1 MDIEAAIGAVCASG
15 VSPEKQRQGLDTVR
29 KLLSNLVRAPD
40 EEKYRQIKRSNPA
53 LQSRLFPECYTLLLA
68 AGFQESGDLLL
79 YVSDPGDDLH
89 EVLALVESLLLSMGG
104 CVEGGSSSS
113 SRPATTA
120 AASTSTPIQSKR
132 QQLQKAQEK
141 TKAESVKSQANAQE
155 QLAALRRHRAG
166 QYQSQQ
172 DEALAQHLSSRG
184 DDEPYDAITA
194 LNNTRGATYGFVSCS
209 RCGCSLR
216 YNASTRAQA
225 VLCPCGTLLQPLHMR
240 GQAFAPRSPSD
251 LPVEPGEPVDRESR
265 PRATRGPLINVRGP
279 NGESTRMPLHS
290 VLQMVRQNEERQQ
303 TGAADDTI
311 QALPTREFRRENTA
325 EGTDDDGRRCQICIE
340 DFEEGDELRTL
351 PCFHLFH
358 AKCVDQWLKVNSVC
372 PQCRHKVG

>member
-1 MDIEAAIGAVCASG
+1 MDIEAAIGAVSTSG
-15 VSPEKQRQGLDTVR
+15 VGPERQRQGLDTVR
-29 KLLSNLVRAPD
+29 KLLSNLVRSPA

-53 LQSRLFPECYTLLLA
+53 IQSRLFPECYALLLA
-68 AGFQESGDLLL
+68 AGFQESGDLLIYL
-79 YVSDPGDDLH
+79 SDPSEELH
-89 EVLALVESLLLSMGG
+89 EVLALVESLLLSLGD

-113 SRPATTA
+113 TRPATNA
-120 AASTSTPIQSKR
+120 AVSTPTPMQSKR

-141 TKAESVKSQANAQE
+141 TKAESEKAQASAQE
-155 QLAALRRHRAG
+155 QLAALRKHRAG

-172 DEALAQHLSSRG
+172 DEALARHLSSR
-184 DDEPYDAITA
+184 DADEPYDAITA
-194 LNNTRGATYGFVSCS
+194 LNVSRGATYGFVSCS

-216 YNASTRAQA
+216 YNSSTRAQA

-251 LPVEPGEPVDRESR
+251 LPVEPGEPVDTDSR

-311 QALPTREFRRENTA
+311 QALPTREFHR
-325 EGTDDDGRRCQICIE
+325 EGTTSGADDEGRRCQICIE

-372 PQCRHKVG
+372 PTCRHKVG